1 MKNPIPLQP
10 AQKEDIRHGDY
21 IFPVIQYLC
30 TFDEQE
36 PFMTPHWHEETELTF
51 ITDGSSVYHLNL
63 ESFEVSVGDFIFI
76 QPMVLHSI
84 FLTGKK
90 PMKSET
96 YVFHLNFLGG
106 NSADLC
112 SIKYLTPLFTQ
123 EYRLPAIIKK
133 NHPVYDSLYGIFQQI
148 NALNAQRP
156 DGYELAMKSLFL
168 QIIFLLFP
176 YRTEN
181 STVPSLHLEASEK
194 LKTVLNYIETHY
206 EAPITVSKLAELC
219 YFSDYHFMRFFKK
232 HTGMTCIEYINNLR
246 LEKAVQ
252 MFEQGNTSIMDVSLS
267 AGFSN
272 LSYFHRVFKSRYGI
286 TPKTFLRQL
295 GNSFKN

>member
-1 MKNPIPLQP
+1 MKKPIALQP

-36 PFMTPHWHEETELTF
+36 PIMTPHWHEEAELTL
-51 ITDGSSVYHLNL
+51 ITEGSSVYHLNL
-63 ESFEVSVGDFIFI
+63 ENFDVSAGDFIFI
-76 QPMVLHSI
+76 QPMVLHSV
-84 FLTGKK
+84 FLTGTK

-123 EYRLPAIIKK
+123 EYRLPSIIKK
-133 NHPVYDSLYGIFQQI
+133 SHPAYESLYGIFQQI
-148 NALNAQRP
+148 NSLNDKRP

-176 YRTEN
+176 YRTET
-181 STVPSLHLEASEK
+181 SMIPSLHLEASEK

-206 EAPITVSKLAELC
+206 EAPLTVSELAQLC

-232 HTGMTCIEYINNLR
+232 HTGITCIEYINNLR
-246 LEKAVQ
+246 MEKAVQ
-252 MFEQGNTSIMDVSLS
+252 MFEQGNTSIMDVSLTV
-267 AGFSN
+267 GFSN

-295 GNSFKN
+295 